1 MLYKFND
8 NKNTATNNFDYTFDL
23 TKYFNNSNKKKD
35 YTSTILEK
43 IRSIFPWA
51 KNNSNDITITI
62 DSIPTS
68 YTLLNVTSD
77 ALNTEWNKA
86 ASRLYDYIYYS
97 EHPSYDFKI
106 GGVPVKIHGNYIQ
119 VGSEIIPKFTTSKFF
134 DKMTK
139 KNRIIL
145 YNISLSINSIE
156 IAA

>member
-43 IRSIFPWA
+43 IRSIFPWT
-51 KNNSNDITITI
+51 KNNSDDITITI

-77 ALNTEWNKA
+77 ALNAEWNKA

>member
-35 YTSTILEK
+35 YTSTILDK

-51 KNNSNDITITI
+51 NNNSDDITITI

-77 ALNTEWNKA
+77 ALNAEWNKA

>member
-23 TKYFNNSNKKKD
+23 TKYFNNSSKKKD

-51 KNNSNDITITI
+51 KNNSDDITITI

-77 ALNTEWNKA
+77 ALNAEWNKA

-97 EHPSYDFKI
+97 KHPSYDFKI